1 MKIFILATNC
11 SVRFPSSSLLTGYH
25 LRLSNLDMLHFLSAF
40 QFSLS
45 RTWLKTTSFPAT
57 PASCCDR
64 LIEGVVIRGLDE
76 RCGGRF
82 LAVCQKRKFRGH
94 GASPQKFSGR
104 ESCRNTQTFRIPSGV
119 VNFEN
124 FVSGSTRVPLQL
136 RVVSLMAVT
145 TNAQFYVG
153 HNWKLLHELVWGY
166 TIMNQ
171 L

>member
-1 MKIFILATNC
+1 MCF
-11 SVRFPSSSLLTGYH
+11 VWFSSLLIGYH
-25 LRLSNLDMLHFLSAF
+25 LRLSNLDMLHFLNAF

-45 RTWLKTTSFPAT
+45 RTWLKTISFPAT

-76 RCGGRF
+76 RCDGRF

-104 ESCRNTQTFRIPSGV
+104 ESCRNIQTFRIPSGI
-119 VNFEN
+119 VNFGN

-136 RVVSLMAVT
+136 RVVSLMPVT
-145 TNAQFYVG
+145 TNAQYLCG
-153 HNWKLLHELVWGY
+153 TQLKIIY
-166 TIMNQ
+166 MN
-171 L
+171 